1 MSQSYHEIFDSQGY
15 LAGDSRDSSSSLD
28 TPGSVET
35 VQVYYSEGEG
45 KLVSVSPPGCQPPMS
60 QYLTRKL
67 ISDTLMWQETFRNDS
82 PSPEEEK
89 AEEVPDLARPV
100 SLVGDLSTS
109 KKEGDVVLDP
119 RLLNDIEREARR
131 LATELDSLVETLS
144 CALQSISGLTVEY
157 VQTYRDGVCKTCD
170 QVDTNIRAMY
180 QLMAKWEELN
190 KNMSP
195 AYKVSSQIKDIKRLL
210 DLFEGALG

>member
-1 MSQSYHEIFDSQGY
+1 MRDGGDMSQSYHEIFDSQGY
-15 LAGDSRDSSSSLD
+15 LGGDSRDSSSSLD

-45 KLVSVSPPGCQPPMS
+45 RLVSVSPDNSQPPMS

-82 PSPEEEK
+82 PSPEEQGDEGSGLEK
-89 AEEVPDLARPV
+89 PLRLEPEVPPARRG
-100 SLVGDLSTS
+100 L
-109 KKEGDVVLDP
+109 EVLDP
-119 RLLNDIEREARR
+119 RLINDMEREARR
-131 LATELDSLVETLS
+131 LATELDCLVETLA
-144 CALQSISGLTVEY
+144 CALQSMSGLTVEY

-180 QLMAKWEELN
+180 QLMAKTGN
-190 KNMSP
+190 
-195 AYKVSSQIKDIKRLL
+195 
-210 DLFEGALG
+210 DLAVFI

>member
-1 MSQSYHEIFDSQGY
+1 MSQSYHEIFESQAGPGY
-15 LAGDSRDSSSSLD
+15 SRGDSRDSSSSLD

-45 KLVSVSPPGCQPPMS
+45 RLVSVSPADCQPPMS

-82 PSPEEEK
+82 PSPSLEEQE
-89 AEEVPDLARPV
+89 AGASGPERPEA
-100 SLVGDLSTS
+100 SLRAPSEREL
-109 KKEGDVVLDP
+109 VLDP
-119 RLLNDIEREARR
+119 RLINDIEREARR
-131 LATELDSLVETLS
+131 LATELDCLVETLS
-144 CALQSISGLTVEY
+144 CEVQSISGLTVEH
-157 VQTYRDGVCKTCD
+157 VQTYRDGVCKTCE

-190 KNMSP
+190 KNMAP

-210 DLFEGALG
+210 DLFEGALS